1 MTIKKD
7 LKDANYDGLSKTE
20 LIKQIR
26 QGLQE
31 AKEGKTETLENLEK
45 ILDES

>member
-26 QGLQE
+26 NKDRCI
-31 AKEGKTETLENLEK
+31 A
-45 ILDES
+45 

>member
-26 QGLQE
+26 
-31 AKEGKTETLENLEK
+31 NNH
-45 ILDES
+45 S